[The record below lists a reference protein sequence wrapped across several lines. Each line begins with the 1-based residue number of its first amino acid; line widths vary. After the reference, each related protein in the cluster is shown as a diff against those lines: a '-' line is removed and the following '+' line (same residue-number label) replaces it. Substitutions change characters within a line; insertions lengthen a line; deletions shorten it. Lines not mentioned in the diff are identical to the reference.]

1 MKAYNKVTR
10 KTVGEDRIAICP
22 KFGCESITRVKPLK
36 FGFLG
41 FGKYPKCK
49 KHHIPLVYVDE
60 RIGDFVDAALACL
73 FDRAGLPPNDLLKI
87 INTKFPK
94 DLKTFIQGWI
104 YCITVGRGARI
115 VSLYMDSISNAYLK
129 QLTKKQIKNL
139 KKESQSNINR
149 ISQAIRNGMNE
160 ITNQYTRLLKHLR
173 THSEVLIELDQLKP
187 LSNDL
192 RKVLLAWQKITLKES
207 LILNIVQ
214 WS

>member
-1 MKAYNKVTR
+1 
-10 KTVGEDRIAICP
+10 
-22 KFGCESITRVKPLK
+22 
-36 FGFLG
+36 
-41 FGKYPKCK
+41 
-49 KHHIPLVYVDE
+49 
-60 RIGDFVDAALACL
+60 
-73 FDRAGLPPNDLLKI
+73 
-87 INTKFPK
+87 
-94 DLKTFIQGWI
+94 
-104 YCITVGRGARI
+104 
-115 VSLYMDSISNAYLK
+115 MDSISNAYLK

-207 LILNIVQ
+207 LILHTVESKREISLAESRKQ
-214 WS
+214 T